1 METMTSFGAKLAT
14 GGILAVIG
22 LLTIR
27 FVIAV
32 IAGTLGLMA
41 FLLFRV
47 LPLLLVGYIVYR
59 VFKSLTSD
67 KPAYE

>member
-1 METMTSFGAKLAT
+1 MTSFGARLAT

-22 LLTIR
+22 LLTIK

-32 IAGTLGLMA
+32 IAGTLGLVA

-59 VFKSLTSD
+59 VFKSLTSSD

>member
-1 METMTSFGAKLAT
+1 MTSFGAKLAT

-27 FVIAV
+27 FVMLL

-59 VFKSLTSD
+59 ILKSLTSSSD

>member
-1 METMTSFGAKLAT
+1 MTSFGARLAT

-22 LLTIR
+22 LLTIK
-27 FVIAV
+27 FVWAV
-32 IAGTLGLMA
+32 IAGTLSLMA

-47 LPLLLVGYIVYR
+47 LPLLFVGYIVYR
-59 VFKSLTSD
+59 VFKSLASSD

>member
-1 METMTSFGAKLAT
+1 MTSFGARLAT

-22 LLTIR
+22 LLTIK

-32 IAGTLGLMA
+32 IQGTLGLVA

-47 LPLLLVGYIVYR
+47 MPLLLVGYIVYR
-59 VFKSLTSD
+59 VFKSLTSSD